1 MFIGLSRESFDLLVS
16 IFEATINLT
25 PLNRDR
31 GKPDETA
38 LEKRLYGPRGI
49 MAMTVKFLTSVAES
63 KDLYV
68 QFGATSNVF
77 RQDVELRMV
86 EVINNMNH
94 LKMRVF

>member
-1 MFIGLSRESFDLLVS
+1 
-16 IFEATINLT
+16 
-25 PLNRDR
+25 
-31 GKPDETA
+31 
-38 LEKRLYGPRGI
+38 
-49 MAMTVKFLTSVAES
+49 MTVKFLTLVAES